1 MKKFKKAMA
10 LSLALAMGLSLVA
23 CGDKEEET
31 TTEATTT
38 EAAATDDATADDASA
53 SNAEVALPMPAEDSD
68 PIYVYSW
75 NTELGDRLQYVKDK
89 YPQYADLIQYENL
102 GLGGTSDE
110 YKSAIENAIAN
121 GGDKVPSIVACD
133 DDVALYFLSGKEEA

>member
-23 CGDKEEET
+23 CGDKKEET
-31 TTEATTT
+31 TTEATTEATTT

-68 PIYVYSW
+68 LMF
-75 NTELGDRLQYVKDK
+75 TH
-89 YPQYADLIQYENL
+89 
-102 GLGGTSDE
+102 GTQSLVTDF
-110 YKSAIENAIAN
+110 SM
-121 GGDKVPSIVACD
+121 
-133 DDVALYFLSGKEEA
+133 

>member
-23 CGDKEEET
+23 CGDKKEETTTEAT

-53 SNAEVALPMPAEDSD
+53 SNAEVSLPMPAEDSD

-75 NTELGDRLQYVKDK
+75 NNYTAGYIHTPPILIRL
-89 YPQYADLIQYENL
+89 
-102 GLGGTSDE
+102 T
-110 YKSAIENAIAN
+110 
-121 GGDKVPSIVACD
+121 
-133 DDVALYFLSGKEEA
+133 

>member
-23 CGDKEEET
+23 CGDKKEETTTEAT

-53 SNAEVALPMPAEDSD
+53 SNAEVSLPMPAEDSD

-89 YPQYADLIQYENL
+89 YPQYADLILYEKL
-102 GLGGTSDE
+102 GLGGTSVE
-110 YKSAIENAIAN
+110 Y
-121 GGDKVPSIVACD
+121 
-133 DDVALYFLSGKEEA
+133 